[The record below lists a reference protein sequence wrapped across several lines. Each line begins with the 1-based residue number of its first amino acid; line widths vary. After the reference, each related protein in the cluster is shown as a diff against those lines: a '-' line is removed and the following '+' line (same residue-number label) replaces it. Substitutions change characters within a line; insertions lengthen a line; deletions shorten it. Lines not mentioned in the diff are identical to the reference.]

1 MTTEQREE
9 SSNGEQFLE
18 RVAEPSPNDILCGKD
33 KNCVHAPGS
42 IRFRKIIESYRA
54 RYAGCLT
61 KFDKMLITKEIYETL
76 TQTSR
81 FLKFNPKKKMWEEI
95 SPMAARDK
103 CGHALRFANRTKS
116 KSSKKKTCDAQEYA
130 APAAVSASSSTA
142 SAAGSASTMVIPNA
156 AVAPGAVP
164 LAAAVPPTL
173 ASATAS
179 VTTAPAVGAPAPISP
194 AAAFNSVAQQVLQN
208 AAATAT
214 TAPTSVH
221 SQQLWGELA
230 KRYNSMWNATQIP
243 ALAQAGGLRA
253 APTAANIAAPAPVLG
268 GTSSAAITALAA
280 AAAVRSNPSLL
291 ASLTAA
297 TAPSAATTAPS
308 LAASAATAA
317 AAAANAMRSQAL
329 LNAVAAAASSA
340 ASTAPAATATA
351 PHPRRRPT
359 LDDLCSILN
368 TEQLY
373 AKNAAAATAP
383 AGK

>member
-1 MTTEQREE
+1 MTTEQRDE

-81 FLKFNPKKKMWEEI
+81 FLKFNPKEKMWEEI

-116 KSSKKKTCDAQEYA
+116 KASKKKTSDAQEYA
-130 APAAVSASSSTA
+130 APGAVAAST
-142 SAAGSASTMVIPNA
+142 SAAGPTSAMVMQNA
-156 AVAPGAVP
+156 AVAPSTGVP
-164 LAAAVPPTL
+164 LATALPPL
-173 ASATAS
+173 SATVPIAA
-179 VTTAPAVGAPAPISP
+179 TPAVGGAPAPIST
-194 AAAFNSVAQQVLQN
+194 AAALNSVAQQVLQN

-214 TAPTSVH
+214 TAPASVH

-253 APTAANIAAPAPVLG
+253 PPTTTIAAPGAPGGVLG
-268 GTSSAAITALAA
+268 STSSAAITALAA
-280 AAAVRSNPSLL
+280 AAAVRSNPGLL

-297 TAPSAATTAPS
+297 ATPPAATTAPS
-308 LAASAATAA
+308 LAASTATAA
-317 AAAANAMRSQAL
+317 AAAANAMRSQVL
-329 LNAVAAAASSA
+329 LNAVAAAANSA
-340 ASTAPAATATA
+340 APSAVATAT
-351 PHPRRRPT
+351 HPRRRPT

-368 TEQLY
+368 TEQVY
-373 AKNAAAATAP
+373 AKNAATTPA